1 MVSRDA
7 PNATAARCLLSAG
20 TSPANPRPTPP
31 GPTPSFATPPRRTTA
46 RRSYP
51 LRPAAVASTLVALLS
66 STQRTSPSV
75 TATSVMR
82 CGGGASDDT
91 PAASA
96 STVNRSGAAA
106 CARRSAAPAFSA
118 LCAPTAVRGARST
131 TETSSGSSRGRRIVA
146 LFASWSTTTPG
157 SAPSRTKSPPI
168 FDAFDPLD
176 ASAMTLSLA
185 RVNISAPTTFQS
197 VRAFAARPSA
207 PPGPGPGPVAAPPRG
222 SAANEPSPRT
232 HANALA
238 FAAAYASTLPW
249 RST

>member
-7 PNATAARCLLSAG
+7 PNATAARCPNRSAG
-20 TSPANPRPTPP
+20 TSPAHPRPTPP

-75 TATSVMR
+75 TATRVMR

-106 CARRSAAPAFSA
+106 CAKRSAAPAFSA
-118 LCAPTAVRGARST
+118 LCAPTAVRGRDPPRRPRRDRRGEGA
-131 TETSSGSSRGRRIVA
+131 SSPSSRRGPRRRREARRAEPNRPDLRRVR
-146 LFASWSTTTPG
+146 
-157 SAPSRTKSPPI
+157 PSRRVR
-168 FDAFDPLD
+168 DDPLPR
-176 ASAMTLSLA
+176 ARQHLSADDVPIRS
-185 RVNISAPTTFQS
+185 RVRGSP
-197 VRAFAARPSA
+197 VGAAGST
-207 PPGPGPGPVAAPPRG
+207 GPVAAPPRG